1 MKFNSYLL
9 LLLISLITVSCTDTL
24 TEMGSKIQPE
34 GDKIIVD
41 TATLNMN
48 SENIIVP
55 FMYSRPDS
63 LMLGTFVDYTYGT
76 TYADILTQLQPPVDF
91 SFPANAVADSAK
103 LIMYYY
109 SWFGDKYSPMEVNIY
124 EMNKG
129 KTFDFT
135 GLYRSDINVNEYS
148 DKNIKLGG
156 RIFTVKDAVVTRPD
170 TFAIEFP
177 LSQNFVQRFSPEL
190 KKRYTDDTVKDFHK
204 TFNGIYI
211 TTDFGSASMLY
222 IRTILMRYYF
232 HYTYTTKKTDGVTD
246 SVVVVKTYMNYPA
259 NEEVR
264 QINRFQHPDIS
275 KTKQNFDATPEINAV
290 SAPANIYTK
299 INMPFGKLKA
309 KTNVNGKKRLINRA
323 VMRVD
328 VAEIDKSKLAQPIPS
343 SMLLIKESEYEDFF
357 SKRELPTDSTAILTS
372 ISYETDEDTDEIIY
386 YYSFDM
392 AKMITKELNNADSD
406 ENINFILVP
415 VSLLYDGNK
424 SIIEVKPQNLMRAV
438 KICSGTH
445 SKRPMKLNVVYSG
458 F

>member
-9 LLLISLITVSCTDTL
+9 FLLISLFTASCTDTL
-24 TEMGSKIQPE
+24 TEMGSQIQPE

-48 SENIIVP
+48 TENIIVP
-55 FMYSRPDS
+55 YMYSRPDS

-76 TYADILTQLQPPVDF
+76 TYADILTQLQPPVDV
-91 SFPANAVADSAK
+91 SFPANAVPDSAK

-129 KTFDFT
+129 KTFNFT
-135 GLYRSDINVNEYS
+135 GLYRSDIDINEYS

-156 RIFTVKDAVVTRPD
+156 RIFTVKDAVITRPD
-170 TFAIEFP
+170 SSAIEFP
-177 LSQNFVQRFSPEL
+177 LSQDFVQRFSPEL
-190 KKRYTDDTVKDFHK
+190 KKRYTDDTANDFHK

-232 HYTYTTKKTDGVTD
+232 HYTYKTKAADGVTD
-246 SVVVVKTYMNYPA
+246 STVVIKTYMNYPA

-264 QINRFQHPDIS
+264 QVNRFQHPNVTKI
-275 KTKQNFDATPEINAV
+275 KQNFDATPEINAV

-299 INMPFGKLKA
+299 INMPFSKLQA
-309 KTNVNGKKRLINRA
+309 KTNVNGKTRLINRA
-323 VMRVD
+323 VLRVD
-328 VAEIDKSKLAQPIPS
+328 VAEIDKNKLAQPLPS

-357 SKRELPTDSTAILTS
+357 SKRELPTDTTAILTS
-372 ISYETDEDTDEIIY
+372 ISYETDKDTDETIY
-386 YYSFDM
+386 YYSFNL
-392 AKMITKELNNADSD
+392 AKLITKELNNTGNQED
-406 ENINFILVP
+406 INFILVP